1 MIDYVCV
8 TSMSKSYYD
17 FIGQYMLN
25 SWNQY
30 WNCKLIVY
38 SEDDLSFLNSKKITY
53 KDWNLCCLTPWEK
66 FCKNNIHDSEKK
78 FAKKGFASLDSWK
91 NLNSKKIIW
100 LDADIIF
107 KKHISV
113 EIIDKI
119 LPNDKLISLF
129 THNYCPN
136 RYKGLSSESGFYIV
150 NSNHQYFIDFISEY
164 ERIYTANI
172 VPSEIAGLGD
182 HKILALVSNKFQAF
196 VEDLSKYRTKDKT
209 TTPLNHSWI
218 GDYMNHYK
226 GNVKKQENFLKTNLI

>member
-1 MIDYVCV
+1 MD
-8 TSMSKSYYD
+8 K
-17 FIGQYMLN
+17 QN
-25 SWNQY
+25 
-30 WNCKLIVY
+30 
-38 SEDDLSFLNSKKITY
+38 
-53 KDWNLCCLTPWEK
+53 
-66 FCKNNIHDSEKK
+66 
-78 FAKKGFASLDSWK
+78 
-91 NLNSKKIIW
+91 IW
-100 LDADIIF
+100 LYADIIF
-107 KKHISV
+107 KKHISF